1 MNDQLSEYDG
11 IFNTDE
17 VDDLD
22 KEIARVLSQPT
33 LVSKM
38 KKKTVRKKK
47 DSMSFSAELERYWFM
62 YALLFISAMFT
73 GTLGVYMGLAPIPTE
88 TGLYFQT
95 DIMHLF
101 LAFVYMVAFI
111 ATTEGAFILGKRLF
125 FTREEDNNTQ
135 RFTMLAVMFFSGFAI
150 LGTGISGGLVIA
162 SNIAFL
168 TEFVEVPEQAQ
179 KWIIVVLPALFTI
192 YTFLVTGYHLSS
204 SEASSE
210 RMTREK
216 SRALDLDY
224 RTRRRSLEQIGESH
238 LQQAELRLYMKMV
251 SEGRLTAAQARA
263 AMRAGKT
270 LGQLEVDQN
279 RDIDGINGIGNNMSM
294 PVPAFYVKK
303 EQLDESKNSRRQ

>member
-1 MNDQLSEYDG
+1 MKDN
-11 IFNTDE
+11 FNGFLDTDE
-17 VDDLD
+17 ADELD
-22 KEIARVLSQPT
+22 KEISRVLSQPT

-38 KKKTVRKKK
+38 KKKAVRKKK
-47 DSMSFSAELERYWFM
+47 DSMSFAAEIEKYWFM
-62 YALLFISAMFT
+62 YALLFISALFT
-73 GTLGVYMGLAPIPTE
+73 GTLGIYMGLAPIKTE

-125 FTREEDNNTQ
+125 FTREENNATQ
-135 RFTMLAVMFFSGFAI
+135 KLTMLAVMAFSGLAI

-168 TEFVEVPEQAQ
+168 TEFVEVPEKAQ
-179 KWIIVVLPALFTI
+179 RWIIVVLPALFTV
-192 YTFLVTGYHLSS
+192 YTFLVTAYHLSS
-204 SEASSE
+204 DEAASE

-216 SRALDLDY
+216 ARELDLDY

-238 LQQAELRLYMKMV
+238 LQQAELRLYMRMV
-251 SEGRLTAAQARA
+251 TEGRLTAAQAKA

-270 LGQLEVDQN
+270 LGQLEKELGQ
-279 RDIDGINGIGNNMSM
+279 DIDGNKLIGQ
-294 PVPAFYVKK
+294 VAYAKDVKQEK
-303 EQLDESKNSRRQ
+303 SKN